1 MASKRTLTSFAQRA
15 VFSLEET
22 AWKSLL
28 PSRLIGTETLVLHK
42 VFGRLRPKI
51 KGIDCVELER
61 AIRWSLGETMK
72 SNRSQRH
79 GKRNYPLAEKISN
92 LWRIGSQNKG
102 NLVLGENR
110 LEQRMPARIVLVE
123 RRVR

>member
-1 MASKRTLTSFAQRA
+1 M
-15 VFSLEET
+15 
-22 AWKSLL
+22 
-28 PSRLIGTETLVLHK
+28 
-42 VFGRLRPKI
+42 
-51 KGIDCVELER
+51 ELER

-79 GKRNYPLAEKISN
+79 HSSDDSLP
-92 LWRIGSQNKG
+92 QNKG